1 MSLGSVDEW
10 GASRSVPGGRTRKCL
25 VFFSADA
32 TACAKEKP
40 EEEKSMSDG
49 ELRLWDYRLL
59 KIFFVL

>member
-1 MSLGSVDEW
+1 MN
-10 GASRSVPGGRTRKCL
+10 GGGKTRKCR

-40 EEEKSMSDG
+40 EEEKSTSDG

-59 KIFFVL
+59 KVFFVL